1 MPPSS
6 HISVRCAVPADVPL
20 IHDLI
25 RELAEYE
32 RLAHA
37 VVSTGAGLVQHL
49 FGERPA
55 AEVLIG
61 ELDGEACGFALFF
74 RTFST
79 FVGKPGHYLEDLYV
93 RPAARGRGVGRALLS
108 RLAALTVERGYG
120 RLEWA
125 VLDWNAPAIE
135 FYRRMG
141 AAMMDDWRICRLAG
155 ESQSFCSYFF
165 FFSSPSRNGSRS

>member
-6 HISVRCAVPADVPL
+6 HISVRFAVPADVPL

-37 VVSTGAGLVQHL
+37 VVSTGAGLAQHL

-155 ESQSFCSYFF
+155 ESLTTAAAHSQ
-165 FFSSPSRNGSRS
+165 GS

>member
-1 MPPSS
+1 MAASAS
-6 HISVRCAVPADVPL
+6 IAVREATPADVPL
-20 IHDLI
+20 IHALI

-32 RLAHA
+32 RLAHT
-37 VVSTGAGLVQHL
+37 VVSTEANLSRNL

-61 ELDGEACGFALFF
+61 ELDGGPCGYALFF

-79 FVGKPGHYLEDLYV
+79 FVGRPGHYLEDLYV

-108 RLAALTVERGYG
+108 RLAALTLERGYG

-141 AAMMDDWRICRLAG
+141 AAMLDDWRICRLAG
-155 ESQSFCSYFF
+155 ESLRAAAAS
-165 FFSSPSRNGSRS
+165 GH